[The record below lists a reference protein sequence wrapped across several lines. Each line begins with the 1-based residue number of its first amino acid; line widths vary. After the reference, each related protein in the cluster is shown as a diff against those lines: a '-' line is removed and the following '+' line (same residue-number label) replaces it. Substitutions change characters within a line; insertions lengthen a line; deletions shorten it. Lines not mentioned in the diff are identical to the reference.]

1 MRTARTAV
9 WIFEVQVNMG
19 WQLNSNISRERVR
32 ILIDEARKKIK
43 PFNLG
48 HLEDVNKP
56 LLPFNKTDGQANGN
70 LPDVKLLTGVQTYSV
85 KVGSK

>member
-1 MRTARTAV
+1 M
-9 WIFEVQVNMG
+9 
-19 WQLNSNISRERVR
+19 NSNISRERVR